1 MANGVRK
8 RRRWGWWIIV
18 VVLVAGGG
26 VYASRRGRGGAPKID
41 ASLVTEVKRGDLA
54 IEVIETGK
62 VQPREKVEIK
72 SKVSG
77 QVAKVFVDAGDHV
90 KKGQLLLQLD
100 PVDYERSV
108 ARTEA

>member
-18 VVLVAGGG
+18 AVLAVGGA
-26 VYASRRGRGGAPKID
+26 VYASRRGHGNAPKID
-41 ASLVTEVKRGDLA
+41 PTLVTEVKRGDLA

-72 SKVSG
+72 SKVAG
-77 QVAKVFVDAGDHV
+77 QVQKVFVDAGNHV

-100 PVDYERSV
+100 PVDFQRSV
-108 ARTEA
+108 AKC